1 MGGGRWPQLEELTQ
15 RYPQVRFL
23 GAKGQDELP
32 AYYNCAD
39 VFVFPSKTDT
49 FGLVLLEAMACGIP
63 VAAYPVEGPID
74 VVDNGVS
81 GVLRQTSAGLPA
93 SPRSWTRKRYAPT
106 PQPLLGGGH
115 PAVPA
120 APAPGAPGGARH
132 GGCHQAGTR
141 IARPATQFLPSAPPT
156 EAVMPNGIAA
166 SAAGLFSLW
175 LTGPV
180 EARFRHRVH
189 VAQVG
194 LASGTEF
201 AKTPKVALHIEFM
214 VTYGRGAQGQTEG
227 MTMGQLLANLQGR
240 SSPCW
245 VCWG

>member
-120 APAPGAPGGARH
+120 APAPGAPGGARQ
-132 GGCHQAGTR
+132 GR
-141 IARPATQFLPSAPPT
+141 LPSSRHPNRAPSDAIPPIRAT
-156 EAVMPNGIAA
+156 NRSGDAQ
-166 SAAGLFSLW
+166 
-175 LTGPV
+175 
-180 EARFRHRVH
+180 RHRRFCRWSFF
-189 VAQVG
+189 A
-194 LASGTEF
+194 LAHRSR
-201 AKTPKVALHIEFM
+201 
-214 VTYGRGAQGQTEG
+214 RGKI
-227 MTMGQLLANLQGR
+227 
-240 SSPCW
+240 SSPRTCRAGGT
-245 VCWG
+245 C